1 MKSSSTRTNIHH
13 TYFQTDLHV
22 QNGER
27 ERERERERGSGI
39 RSHKERAIES

>member
-27 ERERERERGSGI
+27 ERERGSGI